1 MAKECKLCKF
11 GDGVCVQGFRKQHE
25 RTDPNCRLHGVTDRG
40 TRKLTGTDSRPR
52 QSSEK
57 VASSG
62 QPPPAGEAAQ
72 LPRPLAQLTQFRT
85 KEGNLMLFEPQPMDT
100 WIGKEVLE
108 DESTGG
114 YQDGT
119 TGKPLSKR
127 LAASY
132 LAYRRR
138 HNTRCSMGDVV
149 DKYIRLVDKY
159 QPKVFAEAR
168 MYVARFPEEAG
179 DLLKQIKKVRK
190 LVRKSRGRRRQRGRT
205 TPKSLGGAGVME
217 TVPDAVQRGVQDRDQ
232 APGGELAVTRPTHAT
247 KETADTVSETKEGV
261 REDTPPD
268 WGSSSNEDTVPAGE
282 WPWGHAGR
290 PSDRGDSP
298 SHLAVRPNEPE

>member
-1 MAKECKLCKF
+1 
-11 GDGVCVQGFRKQHE
+11 
-25 RTDPNCRLHGVTDRG
+25 
-40 TRKLTGTDSRPR
+40 
-52 QSSEK
+52 
-57 VASSG
+57 
-62 QPPPAGEAAQ
+62 
-72 LPRPLAQLTQFRT
+72 
-85 KEGNLMLFEPQPMDT
+85 MLFEPQPMDT

-114 YQDGT
+114 YRDGT

-138 HNTRCSMGDVV
+138 HTTRCSMGDVV
-149 DKYIRLVDKY
+149 DKYIRFADKC

-190 LVRKSRGRRRQRGRT
+190 LIRKSRGRRRQRGRT
-205 TPKSLGGAGVME
+205 TPKSLGEAGAME
-217 TVPDAVQRGVQDRDQ
+217 TTPDAVQRGVQDRDQ
-232 APGGELAVTRPTHAT
+232 AQGGALAVTRPARAT
-247 KETADTVSETKEGV
+247 KETTDTVSETREGV

-268 WGSSSNEDTVPAGE
+268 WGSGSDEDTVPAGE

-298 SHLAVRPNEPE
+298 GHLAVRPNEPEVGERLRLVPNEHWRGVQTVQAHMAQARAERARTQDVP

>member
-1 MAKECKLCKF
+1 
-11 GDGVCVQGFRKQHE
+11 
-25 RTDPNCRLHGVTDRG
+25 
-40 TRKLTGTDSRPR
+40 
-52 QSSEK
+52 
-57 VASSG
+57 
-62 QPPPAGEAAQ
+62 
-72 LPRPLAQLTQFRT
+72 
-85 KEGNLMLFEPQPMDT
+85 MLFEPQPMDT

-114 YQDGT
+114 YRDGT

-138 HNTRCSMGDVV
+138 HTTRCSMGDVV

-190 LVRKSRGRRRQRGRT
+190 LIRKSRGRRRQRGRT
-205 TPKSLGGAGVME
+205 TPKSLGEAGVIE
-217 TVPDAVQRGVQDRDQ
+217 TGPDAVQRGVQDRGQ
-232 APGGELAVTRPTHAT
+232 AAGGELAVTRPEHAT
-247 KETADTVSETKEGV
+247 KETADTVSEKKEGV
-261 REDTPPD
+261 NEDTPPD
-268 WGSSSNEDTVPAGE
+268 WGGSSNEDAVPAGE
-282 WPWGHAGR
+282 WPWG
-290 PSDRGDSP
+290 P
-298 SHLAVRPNEPE
+298 SHLAVRPNEPEVGERLRLVPNERWRGVQTVQAHMAKARAGRALTQDVP